1 VARVLPI
8 LCAVVERRRAV
19 SQQMVGIVVDKLLT
33 DAKLRARFTRD
44 RVETL
49 AELNLRG
56 FELTPDEFEVFVR
69 TDANV
74 WLLDDTLALIPCA
87 DD

>member
-1 VARVLPI
+1 
-8 LCAVVERRRAV
+8 
-19 SQQMVGIVVDKLLT
+19 MVGIVVDRLLT
-33 DAKLRARFTRD
+33 DEKLRARFARD

-56 FELTPDEFEVFVR
+56 FELTPDEFEVFVQ

-74 WLLDDTLALIPCA
+74 WCWNNTLASIPCTN
-87 DD
+87 D

>member
-1 VARVLPI
+1 M
-8 LCAVVERRRAV
+8 
-19 SQQMVGIVVDKLLT
+19 SQQMVGIVIDRLLT
-33 DAKLRARFTRD
+33 EEDLRARFARD

-56 FELTPDEFEVFVR
+56 FELTPDEFEAFVR
-69 TDANV
+69 TDASL
-74 WLLDDTLALIPCA
+74 WLLDRSLDWMLFA